1 MFQDPFLKSGI
12 EHIGCDESVI
22 QFVTIISKNL
32 NDNDSIFSISM
43 ADNYPVFTLKSP
55 IFVKNLEDDNTI
67 RCTVYGMDYSEKF
80 HGNISNGLSIGDN
93 SWALRITSYVTVH
106 TSSWSNWVKSFK
118 NNEATQFLSM
128 ISGKSNLK

>member
-1 MFQDPFLKSGI
+1 
-12 EHIGCDESVI
+12 
-22 QFVTIISKNL
+22 
-32 NDNDSIFSISM
+32 
-43 ADNYPVFTLKSP
+43 
-55 IFVKNLEDDNTI
+55 
-67 RCTVYGMDYSEKF
+67 MDYSEKF